1 MGPAALG
8 GRTSRL
14 KTSWQAI
21 RSIVDAPLF
30 IVQSQRSRD
39 VVCVCVNGGE
49 LMLMT
54 VLGIGVSCAHL
65 FQLPPATSSPA
76 YSARVLR
83 GLFQNRR
90 PSLETPHYCRMLDN

>member
-1 MGPAALG
+1 
-8 GRTSRL
+8 
-14 KTSWQAI
+14 
-21 RSIVDAPLF
+21 
-30 IVQSQRSRD
+30 
-39 VVCVCVNGGE
+39 
-49 LMLMT
+49 MLMT

-90 PSLETPHYCRMLDN
+90 PSLETPHYCRMLDNQPSFAFVVKDVVLSCFFLN